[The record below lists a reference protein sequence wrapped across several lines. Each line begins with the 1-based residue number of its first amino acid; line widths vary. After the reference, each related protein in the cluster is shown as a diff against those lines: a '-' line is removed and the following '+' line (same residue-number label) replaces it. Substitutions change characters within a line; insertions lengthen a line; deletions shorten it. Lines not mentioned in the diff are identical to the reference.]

1 MTGELQVQRPS
12 RPEPRAPS
20 RHDEWVAI
28 DFETASV
35 RATPC
40 QVGAVRVRDG
50 AEIDVFSTFVYQ
62 HPDDFGSFNVHL
74 HGIRPEM
81 VADAPPWPEVRAQLL
96 VFSAGAP
103 LVAHNAPFDMG
114 VMRDASD
121 LHGLDWPTVRYACT
135 LGIARQTWPGLH
147 SYSLSLLCEELGVA
161 VPDGRH
167 HEALHDS
174 RLSAGLLMRA
184 IDDREAQG
192 LADLLNRISSRFG
205 ELRPDGWHGS
215 TLRASGAIPS
225 PDADP
230 SAPFYG
236 KVVVFTGE
244 LAMPRR
250 QAWQLVANAG
260 GQPAENVTKRTDFL
274 VCGYQDLLRLS
285 DDQNKSGKVRK
296 AEALHL
302 AGQPVEFLTERDF
315 FRLLDSVAEPSA

>member
-1 MTGELQVQRPS
+1 MTGELRVQRLL
-12 RPEPRAPS
+12 RPEPGAS
-20 RHDEWVAI
+20 SSHDEWVAI

-40 QVGAVRVRDG
+40 QVGAARMRDG
-50 AEIDVFSTFVYQ
+50 DEVDVFSTFVYQ
-62 HPDDFGSFNVHL
+62 HPDDFDSFNVHL

-81 VADAPPWPEVRAQLL
+81 VADAPPWPEVRTQLL
-96 VFSAGAP
+96 AFSAGAP

-135 LGIARQTWPGLH
+135 LGIARQTWPGLR
-147 SYSLSLLCEELGVA
+147 SYSLSLLCGELGVA
-161 VPDGRH
+161 VPSGRH

-174 RLSAGLLMRA
+174 RLSAGLLLRA
-184 IDDREAQG
+184 IDDREAKG
-192 LADLLNRISSRFG
+192 LADLLDGVLIRFG

-215 TLRASGAIPS
+215 ILRASEAMPS

-230 SAPFYG
+230 NAPFFG

-260 GQPAENVTKRTDFL
+260 GQPAETVTKRTDFL

-285 DDQNKSGKVRK
+285 DDQNKSGKLRK